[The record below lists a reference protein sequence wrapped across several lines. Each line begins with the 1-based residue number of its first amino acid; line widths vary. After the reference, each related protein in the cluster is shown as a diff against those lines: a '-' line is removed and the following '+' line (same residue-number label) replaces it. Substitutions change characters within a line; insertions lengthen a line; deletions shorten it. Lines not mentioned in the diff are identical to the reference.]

1 MSLEINNLNLTLSNK
16 KILSNINLKIEHG
29 KIIGV
34 IGPNGSGK
42 SSLIK
47 SISGI
52 YNYNGKIVINNK
64 ELRSMG
70 PVKLANCRAIMSQ
83 SQNIVFDFNCR
94 EIIEMGVLPNRGK
107 KNEQEKINEL
117 VKTCK
122 IDHLLERKINTLSG
136 GEQKRVHFART
147 LMQYYTMH
155 AVHKFIILD
164 EPLANLDM
172 KFKLEILKILKNLLN
187 EKVCVIIALHDL
199 NIAYNFTDKIILLNE
214 GEVFK
219 YDKTDVVFT
228 EKSLSEVYQTEITI
242 NKKKKRINYF

>member
-1 MSLEINNLNLTLSNK
+1 
-16 KILSNINLKIEHG
+16 
-29 KIIGV
+29 
-34 IGPNGSGK
+34 
-42 SSLIK
+42 
-47 SISGI
+47 
-52 YNYNGKIVINNK
+52 
-64 ELRSMG
+64 
-70 PVKLANCRAIMSQ
+70 
-83 SQNIVFDFNCR
+83 
-94 EIIEMGVLPNRGK
+94 
-107 KNEQEKINEL
+107 
-117 VKTCK
+117 
-122 IDHLLERKINTLSG
+122 
-136 GEQKRVHFART
+136 
-147 LMQYYTMH
+147 
-155 AVHKFIILD
+155 VHKFIILD